1 MFNKSNAL
9 RSARGNM
16 ALVMVFS
23 IVNVGLLIFDI
34 GASFPFSIFSPF
46 LMGYWSYLSLLE
58 GDTFGVILYLAIFV
72 LVMGTFLISWIF
84 SKTKPKIMI
93 IGFLVYLLDTAFMIW
108 FFQSVGENNWML
120 DSLFHAWVL
129 ASMGFSLYV
138 SFTTPKVVENPF
150 DQNFGN
156 DNERL

>member
-23 IVNVGLLIFDI
+23 IVNIGLLIFNI

-58 GDTFGVILYLAIFV
+58 GDTFGVILYLAIFI

-120 DSLFHAWVL
+120 IL
-129 ASMGFSLYV
+129 
-138 SFTTPKVVENPF
+138 SFTH
-150 DQNFGN
+150 GS
-156 DNERL
+156 